1 MRKILIAGNWKMHK
15 TVPETLELVGALV
28 GKIGKPPDMEVVVA
42 PPFTALAAASALL
55 RDAPI
60 SLAAQ
65 NMSHQ
70 TEGAFTGEISAF
82 MLKDVGCQWV
92 ILGHSERRTLYDET
106 DVVVSQKIKTA
117 LESGLNVIFCL
128 GETVAQRE
136 DGETH
141 DVVRNQM
148 EIGLQDLDAR
158 LLASLVIAY
167 EPVWAIGTGKNAT
180 PRQAQKVHHFIR
192 SELDNNYGKAL
203 AASTRI
209 IYGGSV
215 TPQNFLSLL
224 QEPDID
230 GALVGGASLD
240 AESFYDII
248 SAVT

>member
-1 MRKILIAGNWKMHK
+1 MHK

-28 GKIGKPPDMEVVVA
+28 GKIGKASSMEVVLV
-42 PPFTALAAASALL
+42 PPFTALSAAGKLL
-55 RDAPI
+55 GGAPI

-70 TEGAFTGEISAF
+70 TEGAFTGEISAS

-128 GETVAQRE
+128 GETAAQRE

-180 PRQAQKVHHFIR
+180 PSQAQEVHHFIR

-203 AASTRI
+203 AESTRI

-215 TPQNFLSLL
+215 TPQNFPGLL